1 LARVDRRRG
10 QRQVA
15 HARAGAGAG
24 SRARVATEDTLFF
37 TRLRNRAKFVFL
49 FLAIAFAAS
58 FVLFGVGTGFG
69 GLQDI
74 ILQERVV
81 GGGPSEDDARE
92 RIEENPRDAQ
102 AWRDLATALQNQ
114 GDVGESIAPLARYVE
129 LRPNDTD
136 AQRELAGLYLQEADR
151 WRQQAQA
158 AQIGL
163 QTDVPGSTFQPPSS
177 SKVGEALSGDPIV
190 DALSARHNEA
200 LNRAFTRMTEAYNKA
215 VIAYQAVAREQPN
228 DASVQ
233 FELAQTA
240 EAAGDIPTAINGY
253 KRFIELAPEDA
264 AAEAV
269 RERIKALQAQAA
281 AGSTAAGG

>member
-1 LARVDRRRG
+1 M
-10 QRQVA
+10 
-15 HARAGAGAG
+15 
-24 SRARVATEDTLFF
+24 
-37 TRLRNRAKFVFL
+37 RLRNRAKFVFL

-92 RIEENPRDAQ
+92 RIEANPRDAQ

-114 GDVGESIAPLARYVE
+114 GDVAESIQPLERYID
-129 LRPNDTD
+129 LRPNDVD
-136 AQRELAGLYLQEADR
+136 AQREIAGLYLQEADR

-158 AQIGL
+158 AQIAL
-163 QTDVPGSTFQPPSS
+163 QTEVPGTTFQPPSS

-190 DALSARHNEA
+190 DALSSRHNERF
-200 LNRAFTRMTEAYNKA
+200 NQAFTQMTQTYDKA
-215 VIAYQAVAREQPN
+215 VIAYQAVARAQPN

-240 EAAGDIPTAINGY
+240 ELAGDLPTAIRSY
-253 KRFIELAPEDA
+253 ERFLELAPEDA
-264 AAEAV
+264 AADAV
-269 RERIKALQAQAA
+269 RERVKGLEAQAK
-281 AGSTAAGG
+281 AGASAPGG

>member
-1 LARVDRRRG
+1 M
-10 QRQVA
+10 
-15 HARAGAGAG
+15 
-24 SRARVATEDTLFF
+24 
-37 TRLRNRAKFVFL
+37 RLRNRAKFVFL

-74 ILQERVV
+74 LLQERVV
-81 GGGPSEDDARE
+81 GGGPSESDARG

-114 GDVGESIAPLARYVE
+114 GDVAESIAPLARYVE

-136 AQRELAGLYLQEADR
+136 SQRELAGLYLQEADR

-158 AQIGL
+158 AQIAL
-163 QTDVPGSTFQPPSS
+163 QTDVPGSTFQPPST

-190 DALSARHNEA
+190 DALSTKHNEA
-200 LNRAFTRMTEAYNKA
+200 LNRAFTQMTEAYNKA
-215 VIAYQAVAREQPN
+215 VIAYQAVARAQPN

-253 KRFIELAPEDA
+253 KRFVELAPEDA

-269 RERIKALQAQAA
+269 RERIKTLEAQAA
-281 AGSTAAGG
+281 AASNPDG

>member
-1 LARVDRRRG
+1 
-10 QRQVA
+10 
-15 HARAGAGAG
+15 
-24 SRARVATEDTLFF
+24 
-37 TRLRNRAKFVFL
+37 
-49 FLAIAFAAS
+49 
-58 FVLFGVGTGFG
+58 VLFGVGTGFG

>member
-1 LARVDRRRG
+1 
-10 QRQVA
+10 VA
-15 HARAGAGAG
+15 
-24 SRARVATEDTLFF
+24 
-37 TRLRNRAKFVFL
+37 
-49 FLAIAFAAS
+49 
-58 FVLFGVGTGFG
+58 
-69 GLQDI
+69 
-74 ILQERVV
+74 
-81 GGGPSEDDARE
+81 
-92 RIEENPRDAQ
+92 
-102 AWRDLATALQNQ
+102 
-114 GDVGESIAPLARYVE
+114 ESIQPLERYID
-129 LRPNDTD
+129 LRPNDVD
-136 AQRELAGLYLQEADR
+136 AQREIAGLYLQEADR

-158 AQIGL
+158 AQIAL
-163 QTDVPGSTFQPPSS
+163 QTEVPGTTFQPPSS